1 MFTARH
7 FWLIIVAV
15 AAVSLGLAAWCYSLG
30 GPRQVVAPRGA
41 EPDDYVGDQW
51 CAACH
56 QDIHAMQSHSRMA
69 RALATAGDGRLTPGE
84 VIDPV
89 NQLRYEVR
97 EDGGAWRL
105 QVSRCSDDLSEAEL
119 AEAAVAPIAYL
130 LGSGDRGL
138 TPVSDLNAD
147 EYREL
152 RISFYGDTR
161 SWDFTPG
168 QEVANLSNLS
178 NALGRRIEK
187 KGRLGC
193 LSCHSTLLVQSGEAI
208 DTAASRFGVHCERC
222 HGPGRQH
229 SEAAE
234 KGEFLPTSN
243 PAVAQATALAH
254 RLIEGENRK
263 SPQDRFLLSVAR
275 AGDDR
280 LIRDL
285 YMCGECH
292 GRNAIHERIEGDELA
307 MFQVAALAAS
317 RCFQESRGKLRCT
330 DCHNPHR
337 DVENADRSGYVD
349 VCRKCHVGDRADRTL
364 PNRRDEDEVA
374 ARVCPIDAE
383 GQCVDCHM
391 PKKTPMYRSRFTH
404 HRIGLYDS
412 GADETERSFP

>member
-1 MFTARH
+1 MLTARSS
-7 FWLIIVAV
+7 WLIILAASAV
-15 AAVSLGLAAWCYSLG
+15 LVGLAAWHYSPG
-30 GPRQVVAPRGA
+30 APRQIVAPRGA
-41 EPDDYVGDQW
+41 EPDDYVGDQR

-56 QDIHAMQSHSRMA
+56 QRIHSLQSHSRMA
-69 RALATAGDGRLTPGE
+69 RALTTADDGRLAPGE
-84 VIDPV
+84 VIDQV

-105 QVSRCSDDLSEAEL
+105 HVSRWPDDSSEAER
-119 AEAAVAPIAYL
+119 AEAAVAPISFL
-130 LGSGDRGL
+130 LGSGDRGI

-152 RISFYGDTR
+152 RISLYGDTR

-168 QEVANLSNLS
+168 QEVANLTNLS
-178 NALGRRIEK
+178 DALGRRIEK

-193 LSCHSTLLVQSGEAI
+193 LSCHSTLLVQSGESI
-208 DTAASRFGVHCERC
+208 DAGASRFGVHCERC
-222 HGPGRQH
+222 HGPGRRH

-234 KGEFLPTSN
+234 NGEFLPTSN

-254 RLIEGENRK
+254 RLVEGETRK

-280 LIRDL
+280 LIRDF

-292 GRNAIHERIEGDELA
+292 GRNAVYEQIEGDELA

-317 RCFQESRGKLRCT
+317 RCFRESRGKLRCT
-330 DCHNPHR
+330 DCHDPHR
-337 DVENADRSGYVD
+337 DVEKADRPGYVD
-349 VCRKCHVGDRADRTL
+349 VCRRCHVGDRAEGTL
-364 PNRRDEDEVA
+364 TDLRDEDEVA

-383 GQCVDCHM
+383 GGCVDCHM

-404 HRIGLYDS
+404 HRIGLYA
-412 GADETERSFP
+412 GADEK